1 MKASEDHRV
10 ARHGLVAIGL
20 WWFYSAYKGGQ
31 MHLSE
36 FIRTDAERILRE
48 WEEFVKAQRPQA
60 VLPRWVLRAPA
71 AAILRS
77 IAEHIERPPSAVE
90 QGKAAGD
97 GTPGPIEHAAA
108 IHVDLRIESGF
119 DLAQIIEEYTALRAC
134 ILRLWRA
141 TDPDFGRGA
150 EEVSRLT
157 EAIDQAVAQTV
168 SLYEQREAKYRDR
181 FLGMLGHDLR
191 NPLNSIALGAAS
203 LAEAAGLDDKQRETV
218 SRIMGS
224 VRRLDRMVS
233 DVLDFARGRLG
244 STMPID
250 LRATELPPL
259 LREIADEVQSAN
271 PGFTID
277 LDATGELAGQWDA
290 ERLKQAVS
298 NLLVNAIQ
306 HGSGKKV
313 GLRARSDGEFVLL
326 EVCNDG
332 APIPRELLGTI
343 FDPLVH
349 GRNSDQNRTG
359 LGLGLFIVNEIV
371 LAHRGTIAVTSS
383 ADEGTTFSVRL
394 PSQSS

>member
-1 MKASEDHRV
+1 
-10 ARHGLVAIGL
+10 
-20 WWFYSAYKGGQ
+20 

-36 FIRTDAERILRE
+36 FIRSDAERILRE
-48 WEEFVKAQRPQA
+48 WEEFVKAQRPQS

-77 IAEHIERPPSAVE
+77 IAEDIERPQPAVK
-90 QGKAAGD
+90 QRKAAIEGN
-97 GTPGPIEHAAA
+97 PGPIEHAAA

-119 DLAQIIEEYTALRAC
+119 DLVQIIEEYTALRAC

-141 TDPDFGRGA
+141 SDPDFDRGA

-168 SLYEQREAKYRDR
+168 SVYEEREAKYRDR

-191 NPLNSIALGAAS
+191 NPLNSISLSAAS
-203 LAEAAGLDDKQRETV
+203 LAEASGLDDKQRETV

-244 STMPID
+244 SAMPIALAATD
-250 LRATELPPL
+250 LVPL

-277 LDATGELAGQWDA
+277 LEAIGELAGQWDA
-290 ERLKQAVS
+290 ERLKQAIS

-313 GLRARSDGEFVLL
+313 RISAKSDGSFALL
-326 EVCNDG
+326 EVYNDG
-332 APIPRELLGTI
+332 SPIPRELLGTI

-371 LAHRGTIAVTSS
+371 SAHRGTITVTSS
-383 ADEGTTFSVRL
+383 ADAGTTFSVRL
-394 PSQSS
+394 PFQIS